1 MNSKLFMVLCLM
13 ITTCLCFGQ
22 SHYLIKSFDAYK
34 DKNRI
39 ILNWSIKKGNSCV
52 GIGILRSEND
62 INYTKIGEIHG
73 ICGDNES
80 ETNYTFVD
88 ESPNHANY
96 YVLEL
101 GASGITDPPLFVKFI
116 SLDGKASKVIPNPAI
131 YTAYV
136 LFDNPNNEKHTVRFY
151 SNDGKL
157 IRQNITNEDKVYISL
172 ENLDDRLLG
181 GPFQKT
187 YYYTIH
193 DAQNSKISDGIFM
206 FNN

>member
-1 MNSKLFMVLCLM
+1 MNSRLFMVLCLM
-13 ITTCLCFGQ
+13 ITNYLCFGQ
-22 SHYLIKSFDAYK
+22 SHYLIKRFDAYK

-62 INYTKIGEIHG
+62 INYTKIGEIQG

-80 ETNYTFVD
+80 ETNYTFID

-116 SLDGKASKVIPNPAI
+116 SLDGKASKVIPNPAVI
-131 YTAYV
+131 QLTFF
-136 LFDNPNNEKHTVRFY
+136 LTIPIMKNTPSRFILTME
-151 SNDGKL
+151 N
-157 IRQNITNEDKVYISL
+157 SL
-172 ENLDDRLLG
+172 YKTLLMR
-181 GPFQKT
+181 T
-187 YYYTIH
+187 E
-193 DAQNSKISDGIFM
+193 
-206 FNN
+206 

>member
-1 MNSKLFMVLCLM
+1 MNSRLFMVLCLM
-13 ITTCLCFGQ
+13 ITNYLCFGQ
-22 SHYLIKSFDAYK
+22 SHYLIKRFDAYK

-62 INYTKIGEIHG
+62 INYTKIGEIQG

-80 ETNYTFVD
+80 ETNYTFID

-136 LFDNPNNEKHTVRFY
+136 LFDNPNNEKYTVRFY

-181 GPFQKT
+181 SPFRKT

-193 DAQNSKISDGIFM
+193 DAQNSKIADGIFM

>member
-1 MNSKLFMVLCLM
+1 MNSRLFMVLCLM
-13 ITTCLCFGQ
+13 ITTFLCFGQ

-52 GIGILRSEND
+52 GIGILRSENGRD
-62 INYTKIGEIHG
+62 YTKIGEIQG
-73 ICGDNES
+73 ICGSNES

-101 GASGITDPPLFVKFI
+101 GFSGKTDPPLYVKFI

-151 SNDGKL
+151 TNDGKL